1 MALREIYLNENINN
15 YNEDNQIPD
24 LNVSLEELDV
34 GFNQNPSISM
44 LQLSPPSHVSFDL
57 NDELFVLED
66 DTETGKIV
74 LQSNSNNDQPISE
87 NSSSTYFSYDF
98 NNDILLES
106 ALQFERERGDEVTN
120 PQVPDATKKKVK

>member
-74 LQSNSNNDQPISE
+74 LQSNSNN
-87 NSSSTYFSYDF
+87 
-98 NNDILLES
+98 
-106 ALQFERERGDEVTN
+106 GM
-120 PQVPDATKKKVK
+120 